1 MQTIIDHVAFKI
13 DNWNTDRVKAEL
25 ERRGLAPRP
34 DTGGGNNGYASFHV
48 KDPDGWDLQISGDP
62 KPGGPLHKKTR
73 LGVIAKMR
81 QRLSLVLEDNMKKLS
96 VLGSLVMII
105 AFAAFAASQQAQY
118 PTYEPK
124 KMPVQ
129 IELLTHTEIYDAIH
143 NKGYTTVLVYN
154 GGTEQRG
161 PHDVLGGHSFI
172 AYGKA
177 ERLAQKL
184 GNALV
189 APVMPFSTN
198 EASDKM
204 PGTIGLTGPI
214 FKAVNE
220 RVVDQMVKNG
230 FKDIVLMGD
239 HGGGQK
245 ELKELATEAD
255 KKYSAQGVHVYFCGD
270 VYEKSHKDFDK
281 YLTEHKLPVSS
292 HAGIPDTSELLVL
305 QPKPGAWVRPIYKN
319 VVGDPVLPRGER
331 RDPNAKGMN
340 NGITGDPRPSSVELG
355 KVDLE
360 ITINNGYDQ
369 ITKMIAAKRKTSDD

>member
-1 MQTIIDHVAFKI
+1 M
-13 DNWNTDRVKAEL
+13 KATVVGTL
-25 ERRGLAPRP
+25 VGL
-34 DTGGGNNGYASFHV
+34 
-48 KDPDGWDLQISGDP
+48 L
-62 KPGGPLHKKTR
+62 
-73 LGVIAKMR
+73 
-81 QRLSLVLEDNMKKLS
+81 
-96 VLGSLVMII
+96 
-105 AFAAFAASQQAQY
+105 AFAGVAAAQQQPPY

-124 KMPVQ
+124 KSPVQ
-129 IELLTHTEIYDAIH
+129 IENLTHTEIYDAIH
-143 NKGYTTVLVYN
+143 KKGYTTVLVYN

-198 EASDKM
+198 EANENQ

-245 ELKELATEAD
+245 ELEELANEAD

-270 VYEKSHKDFDK
+270 VYDRSHKEFDK
-281 YLTEHKLPVSS
+281 YLSEHKLPLSS
-292 HAGIPDTSELLVL
+292 HAGIPDTSELLLL
-305 QPKPGAWVRPIYKN
+305 QPKSGAWVRPIYKQ
-319 VVGDPVLPRGER
+319 VYGDAMDSKE
-331 RDPNAKGMN
+331 KKIN
-340 NGITGDPRPSSVELG
+340 NGITGDPRPSSVELA
-355 KVDLE
+355 KIDME
-360 ITINNGYDQ
+360 ITVKNGYDQ
-369 ITKMIAAKRKTSDD
+369 ITKMIAEKRKG

>member
-1 MQTIIDHVAFKI
+1 
-13 DNWNTDRVKAEL
+13 
-25 ERRGLAPRP
+25 
-34 DTGGGNNGYASFHV
+34 
-48 KDPDGWDLQISGDP
+48 
-62 KPGGPLHKKTR
+62 
-73 LGVIAKMR
+73 
-81 QRLSLVLEDNMKKLS
+81 MKKLT
-96 VLGSLVMII
+96 II
-105 AFAAFAASQQAQY
+105 GYVAALLAFAGIAGSQQTQY

-161 PHDVLGGHSFI
+161 PHDVLGGHTLV

-189 APVMPFSTN
+189 APVMPFSPN

-245 ELKELATEAD
+245 ELSELAAETD
-255 KKYSAQGVHVYFCGD
+255 KKYGAQGVHVYFCSD
-270 VYEKSHKDFDK
+270 VYEKTHKDFDK
-281 YLTEHKLPVSS
+281 YLTEHKLPLSS
-292 HAGIPDTSELLVL
+292 HAGIPDTSELLLL
-305 QPKPGAWVRPIYKN
+305 QPKPGAWVRPIYKT
-319 VVGDPVLPRGER
+319 VVGDPVLPAGQRP
-331 RDPNAKGMN
+331 DPNAKRVN
-340 NGITGDPRPSSVELG
+340 NGITGDPRASSVALG
-355 KVDLE
+355 KIDMDL
-360 ITINNGYDQ
+360 TVTNGYNQ
-369 ITKMIAAKRKTSDD
+369 ITKMIAEKRRSSTQQ

>member
-1 MQTIIDHVAFKI
+1 M
-13 DNWNTDRVKAEL
+13 L
-25 ERRGLAPRP
+25 LA
-34 DTGGGNNGYASFHV
+34 
-48 KDPDGWDLQISGDP
+48 
-62 KPGGPLHKKTR
+62 
-73 LGVIAKMR
+73 IA
-81 QRLSLVLEDNMKKLS
+81 
-96 VLGSLVMII
+96 GI
-105 AFAAFAASQQAQY
+105 AVSQQQPTY
-118 PTYEPK
+118 PTYESK

-129 IELLTHTEIYDAIH
+129 IENLTHTEIYDAIH

-161 PHDVLGGHSFI
+161 PQDVLGGHTFI

-198 EASDKM
+198 EASEKM

-245 ELKELATEAD
+245 ELEELGNEAD

-270 VYEKSHKDFDK
+270 VYEKSHKEFDA

-292 HAGIPDTSELLVL
+292 HAGIPDTSELLLL
-305 QPKPGAWVRPIYKN
+305 QPKPGAWVRPIYKQ
-319 VVGDPVLPRGER
+319 VYGDPVVPQGQKP
-331 RDPNAKGMN
+331 DPNKPKIN
-340 NGITGDPRPSSVELG
+340 NGITGDPRASSVALA
-355 KVDLE
+355 KIDMD
-360 ITINNGYDQ
+360 ITVNNGYNQ
-369 ITKMIAAKRKTSDD
+369 ITKMIAEKRKTSNH